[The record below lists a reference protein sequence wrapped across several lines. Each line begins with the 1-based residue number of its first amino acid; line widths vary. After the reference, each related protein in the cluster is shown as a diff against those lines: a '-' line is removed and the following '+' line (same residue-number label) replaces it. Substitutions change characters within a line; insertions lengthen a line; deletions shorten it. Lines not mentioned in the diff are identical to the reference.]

1 MPTMRD
7 LLSKRPAVDKQQ
19 AARFNQ
25 EEQDLRDLLNVQ
37 NNDMTLSDRNLPN
50 VPRNAPQFRQQ
61 PTVYGKRLAK
71 ELEEFFRIAPE
82 LRGRVKALMSGPME
96 PAAKKLAQSGFD
108 ADDFSITNLL
118 GITGI
123 SGPHKG
129 KIALNP
135 RLKLFQGDEGSATE
149 AQVLAHELTH
159 AAGYGEGYT
168 DYAED
173 KYRQMKGLPRIR
185 EGDDGA
191 LNVPKKEVIE
201 QGIARRKRKGR

>member
-7 LLSKRPAVDKQQ
+7 LLSKQTVRDKQKS
-19 AARFNQ
+19 AKFSQ
-25 EEQDLRDLLNVQ
+25 EEQDLRNLLNVQ

-50 VPRNAPQFRQQ
+50 VPRNAPPFRQQ

-82 LRGRVKALMSGPME
+82 LRGRVTALMSGPME
-96 PAAKKLAQSGFD
+96 PAATKLAESGFD
-108 ADDFSITNLL
+108 AHDFSMTNLD
-118 GITGI
+118 GITGV
-123 SGPHKG
+123 SGPYKG
-129 KIALNP
+129 RIALNP
-135 RLKLFQGDEGSATE
+135 RLSYEPMME

-168 DYAED
+168 YYAED

-185 EGDDGA
+185 KGGDGA

-201 QGIARRKRKGR
+201 QGTAQRKRKGR

>member
-7 LLSKRPAVDKQQ
+7 LLSKLPKQK
-19 AARFNQ
+19 AALFSQ
-25 EEQDLRDLLNVQ
+25 EQQDLRDLLNVQ
-37 NNDMTLSDRNLPN
+37 NNDMTLSDPSLPN
-50 VPRNAPQFRQQ
+50 VPQHAPPFRQQ

-82 LRGRVKALMSGPME
+82 LRGKVTALMSGPME
-96 PAAKKLAQSGFD
+96 PAASRLAESGID
-108 ADDFSITNLL
+108 AAEFADTNLL
-118 GITGI
+118 GITGV

-135 RLKLFQGDEGSATE
+135 RRNYAPVTE

-173 KYRQMKGLPRIR
+173 KYRQMKGLPRINK
-185 EGDDGA
+185 GDDGA
-191 LNVPKKEVIE
+191 LDVPTDEVIK
-201 QGIARRKRKGR
+201 QGIARRTRRGR